1 MKLQGVGWIFEL
13 KRGKRCPVSGSPL
26 RAGFPIILIMHSI
39 LGVSWMQVHPSVK
52 HADWKDFKEV
62 GNFLIRAITLTVQAT
77 CKAYLKDKLVP
88 RGTHRQ

>member
-1 MKLQGVGWIFEL
+1 MFEL
-13 KRGKRCPVSGSPL
+13 QRGTGCQVSGSPL
-26 RAGFPIILIMHSI
+26 RVGFPIILIMHSI

-77 CKAYLKDKLVP
+77 YKAYLKDKLVP